1 MENEVVFLRQESQTP
16 TDGRLFTPE
25 MKAELRTT
33 QKQMLDRLVMLFA
46 PTVMAWY
53 YYGSRALWL
62 VCIAVLTAVVCEGL
76 GMKILGRHP
85 TLRDLS
91 AVVTG
96 VTVALCLPASSPAWL
111 IVLAVSFAIL
121 AAKLPFGTA
130 RSLLFSPAAA
140 GLAFVTVCLPQYV
153 FAYPALPASGESV
166 PVFGSSAFTEGV
178 SLTQMLQ
185 NRASV
190 GGELANYLDI
200 LLGAHAGAMGTGCM
214 VALFG
219 ALLFLL
225 LRRPKQFTAAI
236 GFLAAAAIFALLF
249 PRTTAG
255 RGQSV
260 AMELCGG
267 MLVFGALFLLSEEP
281 FLPKTFY
288 GRLVYGVCGGVF
300 CMLFR
305 RFGAFEEGVM
315 FAVLLTQ
322 ALSGVF
328 NRLPDAGLARRL
340 QAHRRRKDRSRT
352 ETALPEEGG
361 AADA

>member
-1 MENEVVFLRQESQTP
+1 
-16 TDGRLFTPE
+16 
-25 MKAELRTT
+25 
-33 QKQMLDRLVMLFA
+33 
-46 PTVMAWY
+46 MAWY

-62 VCIAVLTAVVCEGL
+62 VCIAVLTAAVCEGL
-76 GMKILGRHP
+76 GMKILGQHP

-96 VTVALCLPASSPAWL
+96 ATVALCLPASSPAWL
-111 IVLAVSFAIL
+111 IALAVSFAVL

-153 FAYPALPASGESV
+153 FAYPALPASGESA

-255 RGQSV
+255 ADSPSPWSCAAGCWCS
-260 AMELCGG
+260 
-267 MLVFGALFLLSEEP
+267 
-281 FLPKTFY
+281 
-288 GRLVYGVCGGVF
+288 GRCSF
-300 CMLFR
+300 CR
-305 RFGAFEEGVM
+305 
-315 FAVLLTQ
+315 
-322 ALSGVF
+322 
-328 NRLPDAGLARRL
+328 
-340 QAHRRRKDRSRT
+340 RSRFCRRPF
-352 ETALPEEGG
+352 TAGSFTVS
-361 AADA
+361 AAACSACCSAGSARSRKA

>member
-1 MENEVVFLRQESQTP
+1 
-16 TDGRLFTPE
+16 
-25 MKAELRTT
+25 
-33 QKQMLDRLVMLFA
+33 
-46 PTVMAWY
+46 
-53 YYGSRALWL
+53 
-62 VCIAVLTAVVCEGL
+62 
-76 GMKILGRHP
+76 
-85 TLRDLS
+85 
-91 AVVTG
+91 
-96 VTVALCLPASSPAWL
+96 
-111 IVLAVSFAIL
+111 
-121 AAKLPFGTA
+121 
-130 RSLLFSPAAA
+130 
-140 GLAFVTVCLPQYV
+140 
-153 FAYPALPASGESV
+153 
-166 PVFGSSAFTEGV
+166 
-178 SLTQMLQ
+178 MLQ

-315 FAVLLTQ
+315 FAVLLAQ

-328 NRLPDAGLARRL
+328 DRLPDAGLARRL

-352 ETALPEEGG
+352 ETALPDKGG